1 MRLLLVEDD
10 DRIATPIKEELEFQY
25 YIVDKASDG
34 EQAIS
39 MARKVR
45 YDLVLL
51 DLLLPKTNGMTVCN
65 TLRADGF
72 LQPILMM
79 TALGTTHD
87 KVAGLDAGADDYIVK
102 PFELEELLARVRA
115 MLRRGKGQGV
125 PLLHW
130 GQVTI
135 DPAKCVV
142 TYKDKPIA
150 LTATEY
156 RLLAFFLR
164 HPDETFS
171 KEAIFERLWLPGE
184 ESNTDVIKTYVKL
197 LRRKMSEAGVPVDPL
212 ETIYGFGYRLKSLK

>member
-10 DRIATPIKEELEFQY
+10 ERIATPIKEELEFQY

-34 EQAIS
+34 EQALK
-39 MARKVR
+39 MARKIQ

-65 TLRADGF
+65 TLRAEGY

-79 TALGTTHD
+79 TALGTTPD
-87 KVAGLDAGADDYIVK
+87 KVMGLDAGADDYIVK
-102 PFELEELLARVRA
+102 PFDLDELMARVRA
-115 MLRRGKGQGV
+115 MLRRGPGQAV
-125 PLLHW
+125 PKLQW
-130 GQVTI
+130 GQVTL
-135 DPAKCVV
+135 DPVRCLV
-142 TYKDKPIA
+142 TFKDKPIT

-156 RLLAFFLR
+156 RLFAFFLR

-184 ESNTDVIKTYVKL
+184 ESSTDVIKTYVKL
-197 LRRKMSEAGVPVDPL
+197 LRRKLSDAGVPVDPL
-212 ETIYGFGYRLKSLK
+212 ETIYGFGYRLKSYQ

>member
-25 YIVDKASDG
+25 YLVDKASDG

-39 MARKVR
+39 MARKVQ

-51 DLLLPKTNGMTVCN
+51 DLMLPKTNGMTVCN
-65 TLRADGF
+65 TLRSEGF

-87 KVAGLDAGADDYIVK
+87 KVMGLDAGADDYIVK
-102 PFELEELLARVRA
+102 PFDLEELMARVRA
-115 MLRRGKGQGV
+115 MLRRGPGQGV
-125 PLLHW
+125 PHLHW
-130 GQVTI
+130 GQLTV

-164 HPDETFS
+164 HPNETFS

-197 LRRKMSEAGVPVDPL
+197 LRRKLSEAGIPTDPL
-212 ETIYGFGYRLKSLK
+212 ETVYGFGYRLKSHQ